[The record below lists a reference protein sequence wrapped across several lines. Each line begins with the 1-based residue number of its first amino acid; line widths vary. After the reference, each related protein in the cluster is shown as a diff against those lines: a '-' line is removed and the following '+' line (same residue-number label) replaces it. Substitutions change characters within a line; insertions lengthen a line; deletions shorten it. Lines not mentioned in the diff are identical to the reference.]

1 MFSTGAALL
10 GEVLSSGCDHPHM
23 SDNQLTVIRSSSGC
37 RIPRDTQDTCVYLHI
52 MKGCYV
58 RVDDAQFLSSRWS
71 IWEAVSRA
79 RLLAVQ
85 HARSEDRVFIG
96 ASALV
101 ARGIPLW
108 EANPDVCVWTP
119 SRRGHKSLRAVQVE
133 AVRVPAVSLR
143 WSVVPPNAPELE
155 QVEGITVEGIVDA
168 GVRMALFSEHLSAF
182 VALCMLLNRQSQFS
196 VFTQDVDR
204 QRSDGLRENML
215 ARLEER
221 ATGKETIPFRRAK
234 RLIVAA
240 DPGCDNPAE
249 AALLWV
255 LKSVSAFEVV
265 TQFEIVVNGR
275 RYFADIAIPGLMI
288 VFEFDGIGKLG
299 KDDAEFARAK
309 RDWIQRENDLRS
321 AGWRIHRVSWR
332 DYEDFAALR
341 AWAIKLLRPHQ
352 VAIPEHAE
360 ALWALPTEACDGP
373 SRRFHVHAW

>member
-1 MFSTGAALL
+1 MGRWVSTDLRSCRMFSTGAALL

-240 DPGCDNPAE
+240 DPGCENPAE

-255 LKSVSAFEVV
+255 VKSVSAFEVV
-265 TQFEIVVNGR
+265 TQFEIIVNGR

-288 VFEFDGIGKLG
+288 IFEFDGIGKLG
-299 KDDAEFARAK
+299 KNEVDFARAK
-309 RDWIQRENDLRS
+309 RDWIQRENDLRG
-321 AGWRIHRVSWR
+321 AGWTIYRFSWP
-332 DYEDFAALR
+332 DYEDLTQLR
-341 AWAIKLLRPHQ
+341 SLVSELL
-352 VAIPEHAE
+352 
-360 ALWALPTEACDGP
+360 GP
-373 SRRFHVHAW
+373 FQ

>member
-1 MFSTGAALL
+1 MPPTTLNS
-10 GEVLSSGCDHPHM
+10 EEP
-23 SDNQLTVIRSSSGC
+23 VIRSSSGC

-168 GVRMALFSEHLSAF
+168 GVRMALFSEHSSAF

-240 DPGCDNPAE
+240 DPGCENPAE

-255 LKSVSAFEVV
+255 VKSVSAFEVV
-265 TQFEIVVNGR
+265 TQFEIIVNGR

-288 VFEFDGIGKLG
+288 IFEFDGIGKLG
-299 KDDAEFARAK
+299 KNEVDFARAK
-309 RDWIQRENDLRS
+309 RDWIQRENDLRG
-321 AGWRIHRVSWR
+321 AGWTIYRFSWP
-332 DYEDFAALR
+332 DYEDLTQLR
-341 AWAIKLLRPHQ
+341 SLVSELLGPFQ
-352 VAIPEHAE
+352 SVIPSSAQG
-360 ALWALPTEACDGP
+360 LWAKPTPACDGP
-373 SRRFHVHAW
+373 ERRFHMAANRWGTAREDYAR